1 MTSLITP
8 EDLAKRVCS
17 GGVLYSITLRKFGT
31 NKKDKEA
38 TAKAKSDFNVSGTDS
53 VATYK
58 KLFKSPVIQRLN
70 QCDTAIYAIPREY
83 GTPWGDGTYFIPA
96 SKYIEMTRKVKA
108 KLAERELII
117 KELANE
123 LTMIKAEAKTRLGT
137 MYNDGDYPSEAAIIS
152 RYTYETHTAQI
163 TTPNGSLLGV
173 IGDAATAV
181 MNDVQESFNE
191 QLSSMLPFIR
201 QVILD
206 PLTHLSSVLQN
217 PNTKLLDVHFTNV
230 WEAGERAAGLNV
242 ADNPEIAAAVHAI
255 DTALHVRPD
264 SCRGRNS
271 KTARALAASDAA
283 KVIELL
289 GGVVPPPAPDSFRK
303 DEPLS
308 PCDPAPQ
315 QPETP
320 VNKDRLF
327 VRNGLLCGAFSSISH
342 DPDYPMALDIQ
353 GPVSEAVED
362 WIENRPKSDLLKVT
376 FNESPIMN
384 DKQIDAVADAAPAI
398 EEAEPVTAH
407 TSAEDI
413 LSKLGW

>member
-38 TAKAKSDFNVSGTDS
+38 TSKVRTDNHVTDGESVS
-53 VATYK
+53 AYK
-58 KLFKSPVIQRLN
+58 TILKSPTLHRLN
-70 QCDTAIYAIPREY
+70 QCDAAIYRIPAKF
-83 GTPWGDGTYFIPA
+83 GSPWGDGTYFIPA
-96 SKYIEMTRKVKA
+96 SKYIEMTREVKA
-108 KLAERELII
+108 KLVEREGIV
-117 KELANE
+117 KELADE
-123 LTMIKAEAKTRLGT
+123 LTMIKAEAQTRLGT
-137 MYNDGDYPSEAAIIS
+137 LYKDSDYPSETDIIS

-163 TTPNGSLLGV
+163 TTPNGSMLGV
-173 IGDAATAV
+173 IGDAAAAV

-201 QVILD
+201 QVILE

-217 PNTKLLDVHFTNV
+217 PNAKLLDVHFSNV

-242 ADNPEIAAAVHAI
+242 ADDPEISAAVHAI

-264 SCRGRNS
+264 SCRGKNS
-271 KTARALAASDAA
+271 RTARALAASDAA

-308 PCDPAPQ
+308 PCDP
-315 QPETP
+315 
-320 VNKDRLF
+320 
-327 VRNGLLCGAFSSISH
+327 
-342 DPDYPMALDIQ
+342 
-353 GPVSEAVED
+353 
-362 WIENRPKSDLLKVT
+362 
-376 FNESPIMN
+376 IMN
-384 DKQIDAVADAAPAI
+384 DQQIDAVADSAPAI

-407 TSAEDI
+407 SSAETI
-413 LSKLGW
+413 LASLGW